1 MTGLWNIRSSVAFDN
16 TPTSSASKLR
26 SFTPCPAN
34 FMCRSQLPGKHF
46 IL

>member
-1 MTGLWNIRSSVAFDN
+1 VTGLWNIRSSVAFDN
-16 TPTSSASKLR
+16 TPRAVPASLGHPHHVR
-26 SFTPCPAN
+26 AN